1 MVSTQEQRAFWNSRA
16 DEWKNHADLGPNRE
30 KTILLIRQLIK
41 FVINPV
47 PNDSRVLNLGAG
59 ANTSNYFAK
68 LVSNEQLYALDIS
81 DRMLAFN
88 PSANKIQ
95 AAVPALPIANAAFE
109 YCTSFF
115 LMRYLRDENQAKLL
129 IEIFCTL
136 KNGGKFL
143 VVDVQQNSYFQ
154 QQSQFKASS
163 SAQNLLWR
171 GLAKYGTAEQILGPG
186 RSGLISSLPRDF
198 HFELLYGLK
207 TNSNKML
214 INTWQVEPQIRVC
227 F

>member
-30 KTILLIRQLIK
+30 KTISLIRQLVK
-41 FVINPV
+41 AVINPV
-47 PNDSRVLNLGAG
+47 SKNSLVLNLGAG
-59 ANTSNYFAK
+59 ANNANYFADH
-68 LVSNEQLYALDIS
+68 LSNEQIHALDIS
-81 DRMLAFN
+81 NRMLEFN

-95 AAVPALPIANAAFE
+95 AAAPGLPIANGVFE

-115 LMRYLRDENQAKLL
+115 LMRYLRDEDQTKLL
-129 IEIFCTL
+129 IEIFRTL
-136 KNGGKFL
+136 KTGGKFL
-143 VVDVQQNSYFQ
+143 VVDVQQNSYSQ

-186 RSGLISSLPRDF
+186 RGGLISSLPRDL

-207 TNSNKML
+207 TNSNNML
-214 INTWQVEPQIRVC
+214 INTWQVESQIRVC